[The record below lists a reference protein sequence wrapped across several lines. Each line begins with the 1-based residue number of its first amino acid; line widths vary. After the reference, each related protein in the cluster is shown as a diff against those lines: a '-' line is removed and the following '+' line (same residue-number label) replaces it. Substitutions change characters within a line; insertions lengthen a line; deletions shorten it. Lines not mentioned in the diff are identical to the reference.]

1 MRLKKQHAQ
10 YISRKITKDLINC
23 DFIEIRKDSAAIT
36 AEIDRI
42 IIEDIAKELKLDDHI
57 ADLLDNQEE
66 DIEFYKA
73 DYRQLFWM
81 TKKRL
86 ANDFGVIVNFE
97 DRFSDI
103 SHQIMDFLYEE
114 DFIHFE
120 VSDNQV
126 KNVIFN
132 AIDEFMKGFD
142 EADSLAYEKIK
153 NYKRKLIPGT
163 EDYDIIFNRLYEEEL
178 IKKGLI

>member
-1 MRLKKQHAQ
+1 MKLKQQHAQ
-10 YISRKITKDLINC
+10 YISRKIMIDLIHSS
-23 DFIEIRKDSAAIT
+23 FVEIRKDKASVT
-36 AEIDRI
+36 FEIKRI
-42 IIEDIAKELKLDDHI
+42 ITEDIENEQMLDEKVTELLN
-57 ADLLDNQEE
+57 NQEE
-66 DIEFYKA
+66 SIEFYHA

-86 ANDFGVIVNFE
+86 ANDFGVIINLE
-97 DRFSDI
+97 DRLSDI
-103 SHQIMDFLYEE
+103 SHKLMDYLYEE

-126 KNVIFN
+126 KNLIYN
-132 AIDEFMKGFD
+132 AIDIFMKGFD
-142 EADSLAYEKIK
+142 EADTLAYEKIK
-153 NYKRKLIPGT
+153 TYKRKLIPGT

>member
-10 YISRKITKDLINC
+10 YISRKITKDLVNS
-23 DFIEIRKDSAAIT
+23 DFIEIRKDKDSIT
-36 AEIDRI
+36 AQCEKI
-42 IIEDIAKELKLDDHI
+42 IIEDISRESKLDEHI
-57 ADLLDNQEE
+57 TNLLENQEE
-66 DIEFYKA
+66 DIEFYGA

-86 ANDFGVIVNFE
+86 ANEFGVIVNFE

-103 SHQIMDFLYEE
+103 SHQIMDYLYEE

-126 KNVIFN
+126 KNLIFN
-132 AIDEFMKGFD
+132 AIEDFMKGFD
-142 EADSLAYEKIK
+142 EADTLAYEKIK
-153 NYKRKLIPGT
+153 TYKRKLIPGT

>member
-10 YISRKITKDLINC
+10 YISRKITLDLINC
-23 DFIEIRKDSAAIT
+23 DFIEIRKDKAVIT
-36 AEIDRI
+36 AEIERI
-42 IIEDIAKELKLDDHI
+42 IIEDIAKETKLDEHI

-66 DIEFYKA
+66 DIEFYGA

-86 ANDFGVIVNFE
+86 ANEFGVIVNFE

-114 DFIHFE
+114 DYIHFE

-126 KNVIFN
+126 KNIIFN
-132 AIDEFMKGFD
+132 AIDAFMKGFD
-142 EADSLAYEKIK
+142 EADTLAYEKIK
-153 NYKRKLIPGT
+153 TYKRKLIPGT
-163 EDYDIIFNRLYEEEL
+163 EDYDLIFNRLYEEEL
-178 IKKGLI
+178 VRKGLI

>member
-10 YISRKITKDLINC
+10 YISRKITKDIIHC
-23 DFIEIRKDSAAIT
+23 DFIEVRKDKESIT
-36 AEIDRI
+36 AQIQRI
-42 IIEDIAKELKLDDHI
+42 ITEDIAKEVILDE
-57 ADLLDNQEE
+57 AVEKLLDNQEE
-66 DIEFYKA
+66 DIEFYNA

-86 ANDFGVIVNFE
+86 ANEYDLILNFE

-103 SHQIMDFLYEE
+103 SHQVMDYLYEE

-132 AIDEFMKGFD
+132 AVDNFMKGFD
-142 EADSLAYEKIK
+142 EADTLAYEKIK
-153 NYKRKLIPGT
+153 TYKRKLIPGT

-178 IKKGLI
+178 VKKGLI

>member
-23 DFIEIRKDSAAIT
+23 NYIEIRKEKSSIT
-36 AEIDRI
+36 AEIERI
-42 IIEDIAKELKLDDHI
+42 ILEDIQKETILDEQVE
-57 ADLLDNQEE
+57 LLLEDQEE

-86 ANDFGVIVNFE
+86 ANEYNVILNFE

-103 SHQIMDFLYEE
+103 SHQILDYLWEE
-114 DFIHFE
+114 DFIHYT
-120 VSDNQV
+120 VSDNKA

-132 AIDEFMKGFD
+132 AIDDFMKGFD
-142 EADSLAYEKIK
+142 EADTMAYEKIK

-178 IKKGLI
+178 VKKGLI

>member
-10 YISRKITKDLINC
+10 YISRKITKDLVNC
-23 DFIEIRKDSAAIT
+23 DFIEIRKDKSAVT
-36 AEIDRI
+36 AETEKI
-42 IIEDIAKELKLDDHI
+42 IIEDIENESTLDDHI
-57 ADLLDNQEE
+57 TKLLENKEE
-66 DIEFYKA
+66 DIEFYHA

-86 ANDFGVIVNFE
+86 ANEFGVIINFE

-103 SHQIMDFLYEE
+103 AHKIMDFLYEE

-120 VSDNQV
+120 VNDNQV

-132 AIDEFMKGFD
+132 AINDFMKGFD

-153 NYKRKLIPGT
+153 SYKRKLIPGT

>member
-1 MRLKKQHAQ
+1 MKLKKKHAG

-23 DFIEIRKDSAAIT
+23 TFIEIRKDSASIT
-36 AEIDRI
+36 VEVENI
-42 IIEDIAKELKLDDHI
+42 IMADIKNEAVLDEHVSN
-57 ADLLDNQEE
+57 LLENQEE
-66 DIEFYKA
+66 DIEFYHA

-86 ANDFGVIVNFE
+86 ANEFGVIVNFE

-103 SHQIMDFLYEE
+103 SHKIMDFLYEE
-114 DFIHFE
+114 DLIHFE

-126 KNVIFN
+126 KNLIFN
-132 AIDEFMKGFD
+132 SIDSFMKGFY